1 MKPPPAR
8 PSPAPRAASCV
19 VSAKV
24 SSKVRWPSRQHGDQR
39 KDDPP
44 AVLVGPDAEEQAD
57 QRSGQDRGADQQA
70 ELGIVQPSSALISI
84 PMIAKIVQ
92 TAKQAVKAMVLSPRA
107 RLPLFREMHE
117 GQRDRIFSGSFLQV
131 FPPQLTLF
139 ELGQRPDFLHV
150 LVDGLVE
157 LYAHSAGR
165 DTTMRIVEPVT
176 SFILAAVVTDQPY
189 LMSARTLVAS
199 RILLVPAALVR
210 EVVKDDCA
218 LMQATMR
225 ELAQAYR
232 GMVRALTDMKLR
244 QSAERLGNLILDQD
258 RLQGGN
264 GKVVLKAEKRL
275 LASLLGMT
283 PENLSRGFGLL
294 AAHGIEVSG
303 AQVTI
308 TDRPALEAYS
318 RPDPVR
324 DDPA

>member
-1 MKPPPAR
+1 
-8 PSPAPRAASCV
+8 
-19 VSAKV
+19 
-24 SSKVRWPSRQHGDQR
+24 
-39 KDDPP
+39 
-44 AVLVGPDAEEQAD
+44 
-57 QRSGQDRGADQQA
+57 
-70 ELGIVQPSSALISI
+70 
-84 PMIAKIVQ
+84 
-92 TAKQAVKAMVLSPRA
+92 
-107 RLPLFREMHE
+107 MHE
-117 GQRDRIFSGSFLQV
+117 GQRERIFSGSFLQV

-232 GMVRALTDMKLR
+232 GMVRAL
-244 QSAERLGNLILDQD
+244 D
-258 RLQGGN
+258 RHETAPVGRTAGQ
-264 GKVVLKAEKRL
+264 
-275 LASLLGMT
+275 
-283 PENLSRGFGLL
+283 
-294 AAHGIEVSG
+294 
-303 AQVTI
+303 
-308 TDRPALEAYS
+308 
-318 RPDPVR
+318 PDPANR
-324 DDPA
+324 TASRAATASFSAQG